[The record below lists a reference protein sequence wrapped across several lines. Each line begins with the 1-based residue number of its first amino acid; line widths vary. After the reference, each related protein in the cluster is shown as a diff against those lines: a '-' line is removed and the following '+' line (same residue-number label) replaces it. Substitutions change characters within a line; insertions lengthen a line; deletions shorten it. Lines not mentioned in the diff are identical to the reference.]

1 MSQHKP
7 YPAYQKTDVEWIGK
21 LPKRWSVARI
31 KRHATLRSER
41 CTEVPTGTTY
51 IGLEDV
57 EPETGK
63 YKPTPGNSRQSEDST
78 VGIYRDLDVLYGKL
92 RPYLR
97 KSIVAAGS
105 GVCSTEFLVLHTES
119 LDPNWLHQWLLT
131 PVVTQQIEAGCD
143 GAKMP
148 RADWEHVGSIPI
160 PVPSKDEQTEI
171 IKSMTE
177 ETNRIDALI
186 GKKTR
191 FIELLNEKRQALIT
205 RAVTKGIDPSVKM
218 KDSEVEWIGKVPAHW
233 DLSKLGFVTSEQG
246 GKTPNTANDDY
257 WDGGIPWVSPKD
269 MKVSTIS
276 DSIDHVTQLAVE
288 ECGMPLIPDGAVLVV
303 VRGMILAHSFPV
315 AETGAPVTI
324 NQDMKA
330 LVPTQKMLCTYLR
343 LVLQSAK
350 SYVVSVLVAEAA
362 HGTRVLRTDIWKQ
375 LPVMIPPVADQRSII
390 KYVESISQK
399 YDRLASLTQR
409 SIDLLKERRSAFIT
423 AAVTGQ
429 IDLREAA

>member
-1 MSQHKP
+1 MSQYKP
-7 YPAYQKTDVEWIGK
+7 YQAYQETAVEWIGK

-41 CTEVPTGTTY
+41 CTEVPAGTTY

-78 VGIYRDLDVLYGKL
+78 VGTYRDLDVLYGKL

-97 KSIVAAGS
+97 KSIVASGN

-171 IKSMTE
+171 IKSMAE
-177 ETNRIDALI
+177 EAARIDALI
-186 GKKTR
+186 SKKSR

-205 RAVTKGIDPSVKM
+205 LAVTKGVNPKNKM
-218 KDSEVEWIGKVPAHW
+218 KPSGSNWIGDVPDHWTPMRFGRIARVTGGLVDPRDEPYRSMLLIAPNHIESGTGRILGLETASEQNAESGKYTFKAGTVIYSKIRPALAKVAIAPCDGLCSADMYPLECTGLVERKW
-233 DLSKLGFVTSEQG
+233 LFYLMLSRPFTAWATLESDRVAMPKINRESLADLSIHLPPREEQ
-246 GKTPNTANDDY
+246 A
-257 WDGGIPWVSPKD
+257 
-269 MKVSTIS
+269 
-276 DSIDHVTQLAVE
+276 LAVQFIE
-288 ECGMPLIPDGAVLVV
+288 SNLPKVDA
-303 VRGMILAHSFPV
+303 LATKV
-315 AETGAPVTI
+315 QE
-324 NQDMKA
+324 
-330 LVPTQKMLCTYLR
+330 
-343 LVLQSAK
+343 
-350 SYVVSVLVAEAA
+350 
-362 HGTRVLRTDIWKQ
+362 
-375 LPVMIPPVADQRSII
+375 
-390 KYVESISQK
+390 
-399 YDRLASLTQR
+399 

>member
-148 RADWEHVGSIPI
+148 RADWEYVGSIPI
-160 PVPSKDEQTEI
+160 PVPSKDEQAEI
-171 IKSMTE
+171 IKSMIE
-177 ETNRIDALI
+177 ETARIDALI
-186 GKKTR
+186 SKKSR
-191 FIELLNEKRQALIT
+191 FIELLNEKRQVLIK
-205 RAVTKGIDPSVKM
+205 RAVTKGLDPSVKL
-218 KDSEVEWIGKVPAHW
+218 KDSGVEWIGRIPEHW
-233 DLSKLGFVTSEQG
+233 SVLPIKFLARIGNGSTPSKENSQ
-246 GKTPNTANDDY
+246 Y
-257 WDGGIPWVSPKD
+257 WDGGTFPWLTSGCVNKD
-269 MKVSTIS
+269 AVNAAEQFITETALRECHLPI
-276 DSIDHVTQLAVE
+276 ID
-288 ECGMPLIPDGAVLVV
+288 PPAVLVGITGQGKT
-303 VRGMILAHSFPV
+303 RGMASILLIEA
-315 AETGAPVTI
+315 TI
-324 NQDMKA
+324 NQHIAYLKPISNDLCLEYLRIFLDAAYDWMRFESEGTGSTKGAITCEQLANMKIVLPSIAEQKDTLA
-330 LVPTQKMLCTYLR
+330 LVQR
-343 LVLQSAK
+343 Q
-350 SYVVSVLVAEAA
+350 
-362 HGTRVLRTDIWKQ
+362 TDQI
-375 LPVMIPPVADQRSII
+375 
-390 KYVESISQK
+390 
-399 YDRLASLTQR
+399 DRLAQKTQR